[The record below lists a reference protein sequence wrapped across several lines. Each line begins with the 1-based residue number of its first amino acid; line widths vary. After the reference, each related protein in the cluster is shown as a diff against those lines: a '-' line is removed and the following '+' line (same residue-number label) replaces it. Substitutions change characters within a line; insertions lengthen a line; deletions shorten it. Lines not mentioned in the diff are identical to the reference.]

1 MNNEEKILNIL
12 GNLTNKIDSMDNKF
26 NSIQSQLDELK
37 SKTSNIESQT
47 SENTQILKALEHS
60 SEVHKAEID
69 NLTHDIAEIS
79 GDVKSIKSA
88 VVKGQKAYD
97 YLENFNKFSSAEN

>member
-12 GNLTNKIDSMDNKF
+12 SNLTNKVDSIDNKS
-26 NSIQSQLDELK
+26 NSMQSQLDALK
-37 SKTSNIESQT
+37 SQT
-47 SENTQILKALEHS
+47 SENTQILKALEHN

-69 NLTHDIAEIS
+69 NLTHTVTEIS

-88 VVKGQKAYD
+88 VTKGQKAYD
-97 YLENFNKFSSAEN
+97 YLENFNKFSSSENQ